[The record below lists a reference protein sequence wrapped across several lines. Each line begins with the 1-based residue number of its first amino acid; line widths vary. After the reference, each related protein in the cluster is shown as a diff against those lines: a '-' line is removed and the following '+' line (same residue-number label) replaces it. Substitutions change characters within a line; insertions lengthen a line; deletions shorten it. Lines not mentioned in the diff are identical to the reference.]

1 MEGAMVT
8 VSEVTKGF
16 GGRTLFR
23 DVSVSFSPGANYGL
37 TGPNGSGKTTF
48 MKLLLRV
55 EDTDHGAVNLP
66 KRVGWLRQDQTAFD
80 AHRVID
86 TVIMGN
92 KRLWD
97 ALAEREVLYAKGDE
111 LSDDDGI
118 RLGELEGVVAEE
130 DGYEAESAAAVL
142 LDGLGVGHELFE
154 RSMAE
159 MQGGIKVR
167 VLLAQA
173 LFGQPDALLLDEPTN
188 GLDMDAIIWLE
199 EFLVAYSG
207 VLVVISHD
215 RRFLNAVCDHI
226 ADIDFETI
234 IVYSGNYDDM
244 VRQKSQVRN
253 RIEKESAAREKK
265 ISQLQE
271 FVARFAA
278 GTRSSQTRSRAKEI
292 ERLKPD
298 EIKRSNIARP
308 FIRFPSSN
316 PSGRDVLH
324 VEELSH
330 AYGDHV
336 IFSGFHADVQR
347 GDKVAILGRNGVGK
361 TTLLKALLDP
371 AHQAAGRVRWGH
383 NVEIGYFGHD
393 HREQIQPGRTVYSW
407 LFEQKPVAGEQHV
420 RGILGR
426 MLFSN
431 KDGEK
436 PTATLSGGEAA
447 RLVMCKLI
455 LLEHNV
461 LVFDEPTD
469 HLDLE
474 SCSALREA
482 IEAYEGT
489 VFYVT
494 HDRDLAAPANRI
506 WTYPTTA
513 DLVQYDGTLDEYI
526 DWHQKHYKE
535 TA

>member
-1 MEGAMVT
+1 MVT

-23 DVSVSFSPGANYGL
+23 EVSVSFSPGANYGL

-48 MKLLLRV
+48 MKILLGV
-55 EDTDHGAVNLP
+55 EDTDKGGVSLP
-66 KRVGWLRQDQTAFD
+66 KRVGWLRQDQSAFD
-80 AHRVID
+80 DHRVVD

-97 ALAEREVLYAKGDE
+97 ALAERERLYAKGDD
-111 LSDDDGI
+111 LSEDDGI
-118 RLGELEGVVAEE
+118 ALGELEGTVAEE
-130 DGYEAESAAAVL
+130 NGYEAESNAAIL
-142 LDGLGVGHELFE
+142 LEGLGVGQDLFE
-154 RSMAE
+154 RKMGE
-159 MQGGIKVR
+159 MPAGVKVR

-173 LFGQPDALLLDEPTN
+173 LFGDPDALLLDEPTN

-207 VLVVISHD
+207 VLIVISHD
-215 RRFLNAVCDHI
+215 RRFLNSVCDHI
-226 ADIDFETI
+226 ADIDYETI
-234 IVYSGNYDDM
+234 IVYPGNYDDM
-244 VRQKSQVRN
+244 VRQKAQVRG
-253 RIEKESAAREKK
+253 RVEKENAAREKK

-271 FVARFAA
+271 FVSRFAA

-292 ERLKPD
+292 ERLKPE

-308 FIRFPSSN
+308 FIRFPVAQQ
-316 PSGRDVLH
+316 SGRDVLH
-324 VEELSH
+324 VENLSH

-336 IFSGFHADVQR
+336 IFQGFHVDVQR

-361 TTLLKALLDP
+361 STLLRALLDP
-371 AHQAAGRVRWGH
+371 MNEQNGKVRWGH
-383 NVEIGYFGHD
+383 NVDIGYFGHD
-393 HREQIQPGRTVYSW
+393 HRDQIEPGRTVFSW
-407 LFEQKPVAGEQHV
+407 LFEQKPTAGEQHV

-447 RLVMCKLI
+447 RLVMCKMM

-461 LVFDEPTD
+461 VVMDEPTD

-482 IEAYEGT
+482 VEAYEGT
-489 VFYVT
+489 ILYVT
-494 HDRDLAAPANRI
+494 HDRDLATPANRI
-506 WTYPTTA
+506 WTYPIPG

-526 DWHQKHYKE
+526 DWHQKYYKQ